1 MGPLKIAR
9 GHFWRNPT
17 RFFVMLVCRFSLSS
31 AVEEIGNEVQIFAG
45 KEIKEERK
53 ENCQYQAFF
62 TLLVCV
68 EML

>member
-1 MGPLKIAR
+1 MQPDQIFCDASLSI
-9 GHFWRNPT
+9 
-17 RFFVMLVCRFSLSS
+17 LSLSS

-45 KEIKEERK
+45 KEIKGERK